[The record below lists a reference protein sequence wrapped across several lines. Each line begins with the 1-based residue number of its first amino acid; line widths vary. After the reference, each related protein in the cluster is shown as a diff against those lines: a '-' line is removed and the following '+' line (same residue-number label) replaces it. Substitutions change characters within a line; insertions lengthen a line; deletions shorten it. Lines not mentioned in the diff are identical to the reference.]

1 MPESGHG
8 LEYEAWKCKSRGVKN
23 MRRFVLIL
31 LALVSALTAC
41 SDQKPETASAAAPS
55 APIAAAPISVKT
67 SNIAADDIGTV
78 SGPLI
83 VEHELDILSQREG
96 IIASLHADVGARV
109 KAGEILAQLDDQ
121 QLSADLE
128 AARAKTEGTEA
139 NLKSWQSEAK
149 VLDADYE
156 RAKKLWDAQ
165 LIPLEQFEHTKY
177 KAEEEHWEVQS
188 VQQALVTA
196 KATQHSLELE
206 LEKTRIRAPFDGLIA
221 RRYVREGQ
229 QMARGDRLFW
239 ITGDGPLRMRF
250 TLPEKFIGQ
259 IKRGQEV
266 ALTTPDVPN
275 QTYKSKVIEVSPVVD
290 PASST
295 FEVMLAIE
303 GPRGALRPGMN
314 ASVKLDMLR

>member
-1 MPESGHG
+1 
-8 LEYEAWKCKSRGVKN
+8 
-23 MRRFVLIL
+23 MRPFVPIP
-31 LALVSALTAC
+31 LALVCALTAC
-41 SDQKPETASAAAPS
+41 SDQKPDTASAAAPP
-55 APIAAAPISVKT
+55 APIAAKT
-67 SNIAADDIGTV
+67 SNTPADDSTTV

-83 VEHELDILSQREG
+83 VEHELDVLSQREG
-96 IIASLHADVGARV
+96 TVASLHADVGTRV
-109 KAGEILAQLDDQ
+109 KTGEILAQLDDR
-121 QLSADLE
+121 QLTADLE
-128 AARAKTEGTEA
+128 AARAKAEGTDAE
-139 NLKSWQSEAK
+139 LKSWQSEAK
-149 VLDADYE
+149 VLDADYD

-177 KAEEEHWEVQS
+177 KAEEEHWAVQS

-229 QMARGDRLFW
+229 QIARGDRLFW

-259 IKRGQEV
+259 VRRGQEL
-266 ALTTPDVPN
+266 ALSTLDLPN
-275 QTYKSKVIEVSPVVD
+275 QTFKSKVIEVSPVVD

-303 GPRGALRPGMN
+303 GPRGELRPGMN